1 MMALLPML
9 VLAGIFSGPLLAEL
23 GSRRMKRCLGWL
35 LILALVVCADLV
47 TRHIAPF
54 ARMVAL
60 CSVLFAGMKS
70 LVYAEWAGKQKL
82 PWSRY
87 AIYSFLWFGMDP
99 GAFVIRRPRLAWKQD
114 LLVGTILMA
123 AGLLGCWFVR
133 FMEWRHVLVLFIPLS
148 LGFHFGL
155 LRILKALLRAAGFPV
170 RTLFPNLLKA
180 RGIADFWGH
189 RWNVGYSQMMQRIV
203 GRPVEDSHGPSAA
216 LLAIFIVSGLLH
228 EIAITLPVGQDFG
241 FPTLYFTLHGLL
253 TLAEKKL
260 NRPIGKAF
268 TLLAV
273 AAPLGWLFPPLF
285 QKEVVVPSIA
295 VVAGLFAW

>member
-1 MMALLPML
+1 
-9 VLAGIFSGPLLAEL
+9 
-23 GSRRMKRCLGWL
+23 
-35 LILALVVCADLV
+35 
-47 TRHIAPF
+47 
-54 ARMVAL
+54 
-60 CSVLFAGMKS
+60 
-70 LVYAEWAGKQKL
+70 
-82 PWSRY
+82 
-87 AIYSFLWFGMDP
+87 
-99 GAFVIRRPRLAWKQD
+99 
-114 LLVGTILMA
+114 
-123 AGLLGCWFVR
+123 
-133 FMEWRHVLVLFIPLS
+133 
-148 LGFHFGL
+148 
-155 LRILKALLRAAGFPV
+155 
-170 RTLFPNLLKA
+170 
-180 RGIADFWGH
+180 
-189 RWNVGYSQMMQRIV
+189 
-203 GRPVEDSHGPSAA
+203 VEDSHGPSAA